1 MKALILSGGMGTRLR
16 PLTHAM
22 PKQLIPL
29 ANKPVL
35 FHGLEAV
42 RDAGITEAGIVVGD
56 WQKEIRQAVGDG
68 SRFGLRIEWI
78 HQEAP
83 FGLAHCVLIARE
95 FLGDDDFT
103 MYLGDNVFGDGITVA
118 ADRFRRARPAAQV
131 AVAPVDNPQEYG
143 IVETGPDGRVHALR
157 EKPRRPRSNL
167 AVTGAYFFTPLV
179 HEAVRAIEPSARGER
194 EITDALQWLVDQ
206 GHDVRAT
213 EVTGWWKDTGRID
226 DILDG
231 NRLLLDGIEARVEG
245 SVDAAS
251 TALGPV
257 VVAPGARVVR
267 SHLRG
272 PLVVGEDCVVEDSY
286 LGPHTSVGAGCRV
299 SEAGIS
305 DSILLDHAAVRDVN
319 GIHGS
324 VIGRSA
330 RVGTTPAGAARHRI
344 VVGDH
349 TEVDVV
355 A

>member
-35 FHGLEAV
+35 FHALEAV
-42 RDAGITEAGIVVGD
+42 RDAGITEAGVIVGD
-56 WQKEIRQAVGDG
+56 WHKEIRQAVGDG
-68 SRFGLRIEWI
+68 SRFGLRVEYLY
-78 HQEAP
+78 QEAP
-83 FGLAHCVLIARE
+83 FGLAHCVLIARD
-95 FLGDDDFT
+95 FLGDDDFA
-103 MYLGDNVFGDGITVA
+103 MYLGDNVFGDGITGPA
-118 ADRFRRARPAAQV
+118 EHFRRTRPAAQV
-131 AVAPVDNPQEYG
+131 AVTPVDAPQEYG
-143 IVETGPDGRVHALR
+143 VVETDPGGRVRALR

-179 HEAVRAIEPSARGER
+179 HDAVRAIEPSRRGER

-206 GHDVRAT
+206 GHDVRAV
-213 EVTGWWKDTGRID
+213 EVTGWWKDTGRVE

-231 NRLLLDGIEARVEG
+231 NRLLLDGIESRVEG

-257 VVAPGARVVR
+257 VVAPGARIVR

-272 PLVVGEDCVVEDSY
+272 PLVIGADCVVEDSY
-286 LGPHTSVGAGCRV
+286 IGPHTAIGAGCV
-299 SEAGIS
+299 LNEAGVT
-305 DSILLDHAAVRDVN
+305 DSILLDGAAVSDVN
-319 GIHGS
+319 GIHAS

-330 RVGTTPAGAARHRI
+330 RVGATAAGTSRHRL

-349 TEVDVV
+349 TELDVV